1 VLDLKDIDVR
11 SLAEALEDHSGYTEW
26 WFDPQ
31 TGEVDPWPSDRGVA
45 EESEEE
51 PPDERGFVLVD
62 PLPSRDSYG
71 DLEDFVER
79 VADPRARDLLERAIA
94 GRGAFRRFKDT
105 LFEFPE
111 LREAWFKFHDARM
124 ERRAIEWLAGEGVI
138 DESTAEQAITER
150 EDPVLPEQPRIFDPE
165 GLARAVADDLRR
177 LYGGRLR
184 HVVLYGSWARGDAH
198 PESDV
203 DLLVVLQE
211 VDSAWAEHDR
221 MDEVLWRHSLEN
233 DAVISAL
240 PVAASDFE
248 AATEPV
254 VERARREGRIVA

>member
-1 VLDLKDIDVR
+1 VLDLKDIDLR
-11 SLAEALEDHSGYTEW
+11 SLAEALEDHSGYTDW

-31 TGEVDPWPSDRGVA
+31 TGEVDPWPSDQGMA
-45 EESEEE
+45 EETEEE
-51 PPDERGFVLVD
+51 APDERGFVLVD
-62 PLPSRDSYG
+62 PLPSRESYG

-79 VADPRARDLLERAIA
+79 VADPRVRDLLERAIA

-111 LREAWFKFHDARM
+111 LREAWFTFHDVRM
-124 ERRAIEWLAGEGVI
+124 ERRAIEWLSGEGVI
-138 DESTAEQAITER
+138 DEAAAERAIGER
-150 EDPVLPEQPRIFDPE
+150 ADPE
-165 GLARAVADDLRR
+165 LPAPPGVFDLERIVRAVAADLRR
-177 LYGGRLR
+177 LYDDRLR
-184 HVVLYGSWARGDAH
+184 QVVLFGSWARGDAH

-221 MDEVLWRHSLEN
+221 MDEVLWRHSFEN

-248 AATEPV
+248 APTEPV